1 MHAHLVI
8 EYVLENIIE
17 ITTDLIL
24 KDPWINIDSTLL
36 SNSRLDVDIRN
47 YNNWASTNIEYAL
60 SCLINIHGQQL
71 FRAIDI
77 NIHTCLHL
85 CVCEHWRLKIFFLK
99 ISCAGTSRW
108 AVMFPYYLIRHG
120 ATDLNLG
127 VDDFRVILV
136 KGSIMYYLGIKMMT
150 YQ

>member
-8 EYVLENIIE
+8 EYFLENIIE
-17 ITTDLIL
+17 ITTGLIL
-24 KDPWINIDSTLL
+24 KDPLINIDSTLL
-36 SNSRLDVDIRN
+36 LNSRLDVDIRN

-85 CVCEHWRLKIFFLK
+85 CVCEH
-99 ISCAGTSRW
+99 
-108 AVMFPYYLIRHG
+108 
-120 ATDLNLG
+120 
-127 VDDFRVILV
+127 
-136 KGSIMYYLGIKMMT
+136 
-150 YQ
+150 